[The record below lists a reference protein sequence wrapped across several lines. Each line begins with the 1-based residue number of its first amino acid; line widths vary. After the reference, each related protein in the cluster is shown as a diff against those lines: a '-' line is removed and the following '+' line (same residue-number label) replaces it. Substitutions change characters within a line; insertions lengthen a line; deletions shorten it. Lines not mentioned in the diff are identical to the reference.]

1 MREVTNQSILTSQ
14 VLYQQGNIMFL
25 SILIVLAALLS
36 CVGLHLFNI
45 SVVADNISERL
56 KGAWIKTL
64 SVVVIAISS
73 QLLLAVI
80 FTLAYEI
87 GLYFELG
94 DFKQPATSIDIFYF
108 SLTTITTLGLGSI
121 EPDGH
126 LRMIAG
132 VESAT
137 GFLLISCSASK
148 VFKHM

>member
-25 SILIVLAALLS
+25 SILIVLTALLI

-94 DFKQPATSIDIFYF
+94 DFKQPATSMDIFYF
-108 SLTTITTLGLGSI
+108 SLTTITTLGLGY
-121 EPDGH
+121 
-126 LRMIAG
+126 RAG
-132 VESAT
+132 RTSTNDSRVESLR
-137 GFLLISCSASK
+137 FLLISCSASK

>member
-1 MREVTNQSILTSQ
+1 
-14 VLYQQGNIMFL
+14 MFL
-25 SILIVLAALLS
+25 SLLIVLVTLMV
-36 CVGLHLFNI
+36 CVALHLFNI
-45 SVVADNISERL
+45 SVIADNVSGRL
-56 KGAWIKTL
+56 KGTWTKTL
-64 SVVVIAISS
+64 SVVVIAILS

-126 LRMIAG
+126 LRVIAG

>member
-1 MREVTNQSILTSQ
+1 
-14 VLYQQGNIMFL
+14 MFL
-25 SILIVLAALLS
+25 SLLIVLVTLLI
-36 CVGLHLFNI
+36 CVALHLFNI
-45 SVVADNISERL
+45 SVIADNVSGRL
-56 KGAWIKTL
+56 KGTWINTL
-64 SVVVIAISS
+64 SVVIIAISS
-73 QLLLAVI
+73 QLLLAAI

-87 GLYFELG
+87 GIYLELG
-94 DFKQPATSIDIFYF
+94 DFKQPATSMDIFYF

-126 LRMIAG
+126 LRMVAG